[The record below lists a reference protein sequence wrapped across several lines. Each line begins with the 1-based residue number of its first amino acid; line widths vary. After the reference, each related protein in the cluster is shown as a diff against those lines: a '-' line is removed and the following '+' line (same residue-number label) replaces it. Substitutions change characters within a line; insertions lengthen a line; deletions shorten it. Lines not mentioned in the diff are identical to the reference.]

1 MLRVH
6 PCRFGL
12 LLSLLTASG
21 AGIADI
27 PANEPP
33 LNQTLNSA
41 NGLYQLRYTDNIYS
55 TNYMPT
61 SQVQASANALDRSG
75 TAQVG
80 FPLGYHDGY
89 VDLGF
94 RTPYFEGGVR
104 DVTFWDCKD
113 PADPDAFDCDNGFA
127 VLEQIV
133 MPAPTYRNRSESCLR
148 MILGHELFHHVEFA
162 HVNAGGGEGC
172 GSVFGT
178 TVCEGQARAMQ
189 DKVYFDLDLA
199 PGASCIASFRG
210 EANLYLG
217 SPDLDI
223 LKSSYTSALFWTYLM
238 EQYGTFNTE
247 PYRGADFLTAW
258 WDLAEDR
265 VANPDI
271 ADITQQAIKLFEPN
285 DTFINAYQ
293 DFTITNLMKDLSLLG
308 LPVAAQARY
317 QYIDEQ
323 PVLGQN
329 NQMSFDAVALSD
341 TATVAANQTVQ
352 RSFDAQRLGAD
363 YIRFDV
369 SACPAGSTMAF
380 DVAPDPG
387 ASNPTPGA
395 QALISLLLTKAPS
408 VPIRLWKWRASSA
421 KASAVQAV
429 GTPYQYAY
437 VIASGRNGHY
447 AGRATVQ
454 CKPAPLAP
462 VLKFAGKQAQPGPGV
477 NPIGTIK
484 VQVPDGSTPG
494 QMLAGLAGSDFQLQV
509 GGVNATIETALP
521 DGDGYLLRFR
531 HPAQSTPGPFPVA
544 VQVGGQTT
552 SLANAIRYDQPEPE
566 LIMVLDLTQ
575 SMQTTGLLLPA
586 IQKVREAAARMRS
599 TARFGLIG
607 FAGNGNEPGL
617 DATVLLPLAPLNSA
631 QRASLESALST
642 LSASTSS
649 VGAPGDGVQ
658 AAIDEFTARGGN
670 GPKSVVLI
678 SDGGIGEGSS
688 VATLEANL
696 AAQRIAVHAVALGP
710 QTNQG
715 FYDLLGK
722 TSSGS
727 YHYVPTDATGP
738 NAAAFD
744 LAIDSS
750 AAAATREHILLAR
763 QVAVPTGT
771 TVDHSIHLEGSVLGS
786 SGAVVFAIET
796 AVSAALPPSSIRL
809 FRPSGQEVVASAQVE
824 IVDSPRGRYFRV
836 DDAGNGNWNL
846 RLSPNGAGGASAIDL
861 KVLMAESRLPGL
873 VPALARARSGSGALR
888 TGEALAII
896 ADLQSANTDDASH
909 MGPATATLELP
920 SGGSVL
926 TRMQYRAKR
935 AEATFTGDDAPA
947 RAMAEFDAL
956 REGWPAGL
964 PDDATTG
971 GVRGSYRLVFDVE
984 FGGGAAPYHLRSTR
998 SLVVHT
1004 DTTDA
1009 DVDGLPDLWEL
1020 DRSCALDA
1028 ATGSS
1033 ADPDQ
1038 DGLDNASER
1047 AQGTDPC
1054 AADTDEG
1061 GEPDGSEVQ
1070 FGRSP
1075 LVDGDDAFS
1084 GQPSLAIDN
1093 EFSQHEEM
1101 PVLPPNSLPLR
1112 YDVDARAGHVKVFSG
1127 VDVQGPYQ
1135 LLATLNGSNLTGQYL
1150 HTGLNLGQ
1158 RYCYR
1163 VQAGLSN
1170 GASGLMSEPVCATVR
1185 ADMRAPTGMITLADG
1200 ANQSSAGVVTA
1211 HLDLDHESPIGAA
1224 MRLRLHDG
1232 SMTGWL
1238 MFQSTFTI
1246 NISSVP
1252 RPSTIRVD
1260 AQFRDA
1266 DGNTSPWYADEL
1278 DLIDAGTVA
1287 VVRGSFR
1294 GGVNVAAGDVNVRAM
1309 AETQIPPQTSAVN
1322 GDFQLRDLPPGT
1334 YQLEF
1339 SHPQYQTQTRTVT
1352 VGPGT
1357 DLDLGEIML
1366 TPIPSTVFADSFE

>member
-1 MLRVH
+1 MLRVY

-21 AGIADI
+21 AGIAAI

-41 NGLYQLRYTDNIYS
+41 NGLYQLRYTDNIYT

-94 RTPYFEGGVR
+94 RTPYFGGGVR

-162 HVNAGGGEGC
+162 HVNAGGGSGC
-172 GSVFGT
+172 GKVFGT

-293 DFTITNLMKDLSLLG
+293 DFTIANLMKDMSLLG
-308 LPVAAQARY
+308 IPVAAQARY

-341 TATVAANQTVQ
+341 TAAVAANQTVQ

-369 SACPAGSTMAF
+369 SVCPAGSTMMF
-380 DVAPDPG
+380 DVAPDPS
-387 ASNPTPGA
+387 ATNPTPGA

-484 VQVPDGSTPG
+484 VQVPDSSSPG
-494 QMLAGLAGSDFQLQV
+494 LTVAGLAANDFQLQI
-509 GGVNATIETALP
+509 GGVNALIETALP

-531 HPAQSTPGPFPVA
+531 HPTQSTPGPFPVA
-544 VQVGGQTT
+544 VQVGLQTT

-599 TARFGLIG
+599 TARFGLVG
-607 FAGNGNEPGL
+607 FVGNGTEPGL
-617 DATVLLPLAPLNSA
+617 DASVLLPLAPLNSA
-631 QRASLESALST
+631 QRASLESVLST
-642 LSASTSS
+642 IGASTQSA
-649 VGAPGDGVQ
+649 GAPGDGVQ
-658 AAIDEFTARGGN
+658 AAINEFTARGGN
-670 GPKSVVLI
+670 GPKSIILL
-678 SDGGIGEGSS
+678 SDGGIGEGAT
-688 VATLEANL
+688 VAALESNL
-696 AAQRIAVHAVALGP
+696 AAQRIAVHAIALGP

-715 FYDLLGK
+715 YYDLLGR
-722 TSSGS
+722 TSAGS
-727 YHYVPTDATGP
+727 YHYVPSQSGGP
-738 NAAAFD
+738 DAAALD
-744 LAIDSS
+744 LAVDAS
-750 AAAATREHILLAR
+750 AGVATREHILLAR
-763 QVAVPTGT
+763 QVAVPAGA
-771 TVDHSIHLEGSVLGS
+771 TVDHSVRLDASVLGA
-786 SGAVVFAIET
+786 SGVVVFAAET
-796 AVSAALPPSSIRL
+796 AANAASPPSSIRL
-809 FRPSGQEVVASAQVE
+809 FRPSGQEVVSGAQVE
-824 IVDSPRGRYFRV
+824 IIDSPRGRYFRM
-836 DDAGNGNWNL
+836 DDAANGDWIL
-846 RLSPNGAGGASAIDL
+846 RVSPNGAGGATAVDL

-873 VPALARARSGSGALR
+873 IPAITRARTGTGDLR
-888 TGEALAII
+888 TGEAIAVV

-909 MGPATATLELP
+909 MGPATATLETP
-920 SGGSVL
+920 SGGNVVL
-926 TRMQYRAKR
+926 SMQYRPKR
-935 AEATFTGDDAPA
+935 AEALFTGDDAPA
-947 RAMAEFDAL
+947 RVETEIDAL
-956 REGWPAGL
+956 REGWPIGL
-964 PDDATTG
+964 PDDASSG
-971 GVRGSYRLVFDVE
+971 GVRGSYRLVFDVV
-984 FGGGAAPYHLRSTR
+984 FGSGAAPYHLRSTR
-998 SLVVHT
+998 SVVATT

-1009 DVDGLPDLWEL
+1009 DADGLPDRWEQ

-1028 ATGSS
+1028 ATGSN

-1047 AQGTDPC
+1047 VQGTDPC
-1054 AADTDEG
+1054 SADTDEG

-1075 LVDGDDAFS
+1075 LIADDDAFS

-1093 EFSQHEEM
+1093 EFSQHEAM

-1112 YDVDARAGHVKVFSG
+1112 YDVDTRAGHVKVFSG
-1127 VDVQGPYQ
+1127 GDVQGPYQ
-1135 LLATLNGSNLTGQYL
+1135 LLATLSGANLTGQYL
-1150 HTGLNLGQ
+1150 DTGLNLGQ

-1163 VQAGLSN
+1163 VQAGLNN
-1170 GASGLMSEPVCATVR
+1170 GAAGLMSEPVCATVR
-1185 ADMRAPTGMITLADG
+1185 SDMRAPTGMIALADG

-1224 MRLRLHDG
+1224 MRLRLPDG
-1232 SMTGWL
+1232 SVTGWL
-1238 MFQSTFTI
+1238 TFQSTFTI
-1246 NISSVP
+1246 NVSSVP

-1278 DLIDAGTVA
+1278 DLIDAGTVGG
-1287 VVRGSFR
+1287 VRGSFR

-1309 AETQIPPQTSAVN
+1309 GETQIPPQTSDVN
-1322 GDFQLRDLPPGT
+1322 GDFLLRDLRPGT

-1339 SHPQYQTQTRTVT
+1339 SHPHYQTLVRTVS
-1352 VGPGT
+1352 VGAGGA
-1357 DLDLGEIML
+1357 LDLGEIML
-1366 TPIPSTVFADSFE
+1366 TPIPGELFANSFE